1 MAIFRVS
8 SLLVLLAA
16 VLGALPLAAQG
27 TVTLRGRVVEA
38 GSQRPLNGVQVVVAG
53 ANRRAVTNE
62 AGEYSIT
69 NLPAGPARVRAE
81 LIGHTA
87 SEQSVTLAA
96 GQTARADFSLATS
109 AFQLDALVVTGTAG
123 ATRTRAIG
131 NAVSTVQAEQIVEKA
146 PVTTVTQLL
155 QGRTAGLTVLPGSG
169 TVGTAA
175 NIRIRGAG
183 SLSANNQ
190 PVFYIDG
197 VRMSSGGQGGF
208 GTSNST
214 TQPTSALDAINPEDI
229 ESIEIIKGPAAATLY
244 GADAAAGVVQVITKR
259 GRKGQQG
266 TQWSAK
272 AEVGTSEWHLD
283 HPTNYTLCTEAKQNQ
298 RTREGVPIWP
308 GCQAVAVG
316 TLLRDNPLE
325 RDKAALRTGD
335 IQSYTLSARGGGE
348 RYSFYVSGD
357 HEDETGVFFNN
368 FFQRTSARAN
378 FSVNP
383 SEKLD
388 FNVSTGY
395 TRSNTQIPNNDNS
408 SNGLLRNAYRGQPG
422 ANFPFE
428 EGYRGLGPKIINT
441 FDNRI
446 AAERIVLGATA
457 NYRPVTW
464 FRNRLTAGLDLNDRL
479 NTLFFTID
487 TTGAQPFGSDAS
499 RGAVYQFA
507 PETHVWT
514 LDYAGTISNE
524 LPREMASD
532 FSFGMQLN
540 ARRFES
546 LQGNGVGLTTNQTRL
561 ISSAAETRAFESFEE
576 QNSLGFFVQEQL
588 GWRDRLFV
596 TGAVR
601 VDDNSAFGQDFSTV
615 VYPKLSA
622 SYVISE
628 EPFFSVPAV
637 DNLKLR
643 AAWGQAGNSPAP
655 FSADQTFEATT
666 VTLAD
671 GSTVSG
677 ITTAAFGNP
686 NLKAETGQELEL
698 GFDASLFNDRVSV
711 EGTFYNKRTNDAL
724 IPIPVAPSLGFGGP
738 GNRNRLENLGTISNR
753 GFELGV
759 SGTPVARE
767 AVNWDVRL
775 TASTNRNELVSFGGR
790 DEPIDFGSFAVVQ
803 RHIQGHPLAGYWA
816 RDVRRDES
824 GRPVLNAR
832 GQATLIDSLF
842 YIGPSTP
849 TREVS
854 LSNTVT
860 LFKNVRL
867 YALTDYKGGYY
878 MWNAI
883 SYVRNRIDQNT
894 FEVNNPD
901 ADPADVAARKTLN
914 YTLPHIQKADF
925 IKLREVS
932 VSYTLPRSLLGRF
945 GTEQA
950 TLNLAGRNLA
960 IWTEYGGADP
970 ELNFSNDA
978 DFSRADYASVPM
990 IRKLVAS
997 LSFTF

>member
-8 SLLVLLAA
+8 RLLLLAVA
-16 VLGALPLAAQG
+16 VTLGALPLAAQG
-27 TVTLRGRVVEA
+27 TGTLRGRVVEA
-38 GSQRPLNGVQVVVAG
+38 GSQRPLNGAQVTVVG
-53 ANRRAVTNE
+53 SGQRAVTNE
-62 AGEYSIT
+62 AGEYSIA
-69 NLPAGPARVRAE
+69 NLPTGPARVRAE

-96 GQTARADFSLATS
+96 GQTARADFTLA
-109 AFQLDALVVTGTAG
+109 AAALQLDALVVTGTAG

-131 NAVSTVQAEQIVEKA
+131 NAVSTVNAAQVVEKA
-146 PVTTVTQLL
+146 PVATVTQLL
-155 QGRTAGLTVLPGSG
+155 QGRTAGLTVMPGAG

-197 VRMSSGGQGGF
+197 IRINAGGQGGF
-208 GTSNST
+208 GTSNSIV
-214 TQPTSALDAINPEDI
+214 QPTSALDAINPEDI
-229 ESIEIIKGPAAATLY
+229 ESIEVIKGPAAATLY
-244 GADAAAGVVQVITKR
+244 GADAAAGVVQVITKK

-272 AEVGTSEWHLD
+272 AEAGTSEWHLD
-283 HPTNYTLCTEAKQNQ
+283 HPTNYTLCDAAKVKD
-298 RTREGVPIWP
+298 TRRWP
-308 GCQAVAVG
+308 GCSGQAVG
-316 TLLRDNPLE
+316 TLLTDNPLE
-325 RDKAALRTGD
+325 RDPTALRTGD

-368 FFQRTSARAN
+368 FFRRTSARAN

-388 FNVSTGY
+388 FTVSTGY
-395 TRSNTQIPNNDNS
+395 TRSQTQIPNNDNS

-428 EGYRGLGPKIINT
+428 EGYRGLGPKFINT
-441 FDNRI
+441 YDNQT
-446 AAERIVLGATA
+446 AAERVVLGATA

-464 FRNRLTAGLDLNDRL
+464 FRNRLTAGLDMNDRL
-479 NTLFFTID
+479 NTLFFAID
-487 TTGAQPFGSDAS
+487 TTGAQPFGADAA

-524 LPREMASD
+524 LPRDLASD
-532 FSFGMQLN
+532 LSFGMQLN

-546 LQGNGVGLTTNQTRL
+546 LQGEGVGLTTNQTRL
-561 ISSAAETRAFESFEE
+561 ISSAAESRAFEDFSE

-601 VDDNSAFGQDFSTV
+601 VDDNSAFGRDFSTV
-615 VYPKLSA
+615 VYPKASV

-628 EPFFSVPAV
+628 EPFFNVPAV

-671 GSTVSG
+671 GSTASA

-698 GFDASLFNDRVSV
+698 GFDASLLNDRLSV
-711 EGTFYNKRTNDAL
+711 EATYYNKRTDDAL
-724 IPIPVAPSLGFGGP
+724 VPIPVAPSLGFGGAIN
-738 GNRNRLENLGTISNR
+738 GNFFRNRLENLGTITNR

-759 SGTPVARE
+759 NGTPVARE
-767 AVNWDVRL
+767 AVAWDVRL
-775 TASTNRNELVSFGGR
+775 TASTNRNKLVSFGGR

-803 RHIQGHPLAGYWA
+803 RHIQGFPLAGYWA
-816 RDVRRDES
+816 RDVKRDES
-824 GRPVLNAR
+824 GRPALNAR
-832 GQATLIDSLF
+832 GQATLVDSLF

-878 MWNAI
+878 MWNAM
-883 SYVRNRIDQNT
+883 SYVRNRIDQNA
-894 FEVNNPD
+894 FEVNDPN

-914 YTLPHIQKADF
+914 YTLPYIQKADF

-950 TLNLAGRNLA
+950 TLSLAGRNLA

-990 IRKLVAS
+990 MRKLVAS